1 MQSARRRQIELKEAY
16 KPRPVRFLGLLEIG
30 SWRIKLYG
38 LTAEHIR
45 LLPELV
51 LAAKRIIAGA
61 LPASPDANGSYGV
74 GFAAVHAG
82 VDSNLVF
89 VDWWANDNELHH
101 HVFTSSLE
109 KPLDIHPAPA
119 GLTACVFDLQV
130 IWFERNAW
138 VEKVLAN
145 PNSPDID
152 AYLNKVLSDD
162 A

>member
-1 MQSARRRQIELKEAY
+1 MQSASGSQIALKNAFR
-16 KPRPVRFLGLLEIG
+16 PRPVRFLELFAYGP
-30 SWRIKLYG
+30 WRIKLYG
-38 LTAEHIR
+38 LTAEHTR

-51 LAAKRIIAGA
+51 DTAKDLIRKS
-61 LPASPDANGSYGV
+61 LPRSPESQQAYGV
-74 GFAAVHAG
+74 GFAGVHCG
-82 VDSNLVF
+82 TDSNFIF

-109 KPLDIHPAPA
+109 NPLDIHPAPA

-130 IWFERNAW
+130 MWFERNAW

-145 PNSPDID
+145 PRGPDLD
-152 AYLNKVLSDD
+152 AYLKKVLDD